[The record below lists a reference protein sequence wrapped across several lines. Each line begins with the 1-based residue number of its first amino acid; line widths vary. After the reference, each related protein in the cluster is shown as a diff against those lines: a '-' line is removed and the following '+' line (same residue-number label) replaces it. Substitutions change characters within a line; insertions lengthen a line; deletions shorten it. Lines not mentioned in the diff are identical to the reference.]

1 MFISRR
7 RSNVAFVSPDMAN
20 QIEEGADAQRAHI
33 IVTIY
38 DEAYEHF
45 MRNYVSDSAMQTDAA
60 NKEAAQFA
68 TFIVNRVYTRD

>member
-1 MFISRR
+1 M
-7 RSNVAFVSPDMAN
+7 AFVNSEIAT
-20 QIEEGADAQRAHI
+20 QISEGADAQRAHI

-38 DEAYEHF
+38 DEAYDHY
-45 MRNYVSDSAMQTDAA
+45 MSKYVTDSGLQTDAA